1 MISMS
6 AKKKKWEKERRS
18 KREIAGIV
26 GKNVLYIID
35 YHDRPGKASAEGP
48 YAEAGAYA
56 CASEGKPGK
65 RVPKAGVFAE
75 AGVGRARAEWRVC
88 EAEAKGPNASAGVHA
103 DILGVEAEAAAS
115 LGQAQAQF
123 GILEAEVKGPN
134 ASAGAYASVF
144 GVEAKAAAVL
154 GQAQA
159 QFGIL
164 EAEVKGP
171 NASAGAQAGIEGV
184 GAMARAEIASAS
196 ASAGPVEVKAGVGF
210 DTGVSINPLKFS
222 AECKVLGCGLSL
234 GGKMSVSLL
243 GSELSIN
250 LW

>member
-35 YHDRPGKASAEGP
+35 YYDRPGKASAEGP

-56 CASEGKPGK
+56 CAFEGKPGK

-115 LGQAQAQF
+115 LGQARAQF
-123 GILEAEVKGPN
+123 
-134 ASAGAYASVF
+134 S
-144 GVEAKAAAVL
+144 
-154 GQAQA
+154 
-159 QFGIL
+159 IL

-234 GGKMSVSLL
+234 GGKTSVSLL

>member
-1 MISMS
+1 MALSQHITP
-6 AKKKKWEKERRS
+6 RGDVRS
-18 KREIAGIV
+18 TGR
-26 GKNVLYIID
+26 KNVLYIID
-35 YHDRPGKASAEGP
+35 YYDRPGKASAEGP

-56 CASEGKPGK
+56 CAFEGKPGK

-103 DILGVEAEAAAS
+103 DILGVEAEAFS
-115 LGQAQAQF
+115 
-123 GILEAEVKGPN
+123 ILE
-134 ASAGAYASVF
+134 
-144 GVEAKAAAVL
+144 
-154 GQAQA
+154 
-159 QFGIL
+159 
-164 EAEVKGP
+164 
-171 NASAGAQAGIEGV
+171 AGIEGV

-234 GGKMSVSLL
+234 GGKTSVSLL

>member
-1 MISMS
+1 NFSL
-6 AKKKKWEKERRS
+6 K
-18 KREIAGIV
+18 IAEVIK

-35 YHDRPGKASAEGP
+35 YYDRPGKASAEGP

-56 CASEGKPGK
+56 CAFEDKPGN

-123 GILEAEVKGPN
+123 CILEAEVKGPN
-134 ASAGAYASVF
+134 ASAGAYATVF
-144 GVEAKAAAVL
+144 GVEA
-154 GQAQA
+154 
-159 QFGIL
+159 
-164 EAEVKGP
+164 
-171 NASAGAQAGIEGV
+171 
-184 GAMARAEIASAS
+184 
-196 ASAGPVEVKAGVGF
+196 
-210 DTGVSINPLKFS
+210 
-222 AECKVLGCGLSL
+222 KVLGCGLSL
-234 GGKMSVSLL
+234 GGKTSVSLL

>member
-1 MISMS
+1 WLHLNLFCISLF
-6 AKKKKWEKERRS
+6 A
-18 KREIAGIV
+18 

-56 CASEGKPGK
+56 CAFEGKPGK

-88 EAEAKGPNASAGVHA
+88 
-103 DILGVEAEAAAS
+103 
-115 LGQAQAQF
+115 
-123 GILEAEVKGPN
+123 
-134 ASAGAYASVF
+134 
-144 GVEAKAAAVL
+144 
-154 GQAQA
+154 
-159 QFGIL
+159 

-196 ASAGPVEVKAGVGF
+196 ASAGPVGVKAGVGF

-234 GGKMSVSLL
+234 GGKTSVSLL